1 MYDLIIIGMGISGL
15 TAGIY
20 AKRKNMNVLM
30 IDKMMLGGLLNSID
44 KVSNYPGLPDITGS
58 EFVSNLK
65 HQVESLEI
73 PYVYEEVIS
82 LNLEK
87 EIKEIRTSN
96 NVYKARKIILAAGRS
111 PKYLGLAQEEKLIGR
126 GISTC
131 AVCDG
136 FFYRNKDIALVGTG
150 DSALQEALYLANLV
164 NHLYI
169 LGRSDKL
176 RGSEALIKEVRE
188 KKNIEIL
195 MNTQIKKYNL
205 SEDKLESLTL
215 NDDTKLKVDGVFMY
229 IGFKPN
235 TENLPDKIKD
245 SEGYIK
251 VNEKL
256 ETSIKGVYAIGDII
270 KKDTYQLISAASDGA
285 RAIVNM
291 E

>member
-1 MYDLIIIGMGISGL
+1 MYDLIIIGMGISGV

-20 AKRKNMNVLM
+20 AKRKKLNVLM

-44 KVSNYPGLPDITGS
+44 KISNYPGLPDITGS

-65 HQVESLEI
+65 HQVDSLEI
-73 PYVYEEVIS
+73 PYVYEEVTS
-82 LNLEK
+82 LELDGD
-87 EIKEIRTSN
+87 IKKVKTSS
-96 NVYKARKIILAAGRS
+96 NVYETKKIILAMGRS
-111 PKYLGLAQEEKLIGR
+111 PKYLGLPDEEKLIGR

-136 FFYRNKDIALVGTG
+136 FFYRNKDIAVIGTG
-150 DSALQEALYLANLV
+150 DSALQESLYLANLV
-164 NHLYI
+164 NRLYL

-176 RGSEALIKEVRE
+176 RGSESLIKEVKE
-188 KKNIEIL
+188 KDNIEIL
-195 MNTQIKKYNL
+195 KNTEIMKYNII
-205 SEDKLESLTL
+205 EEKLESLTL
-215 NDDTKLKVDGVFMY
+215 NDGTNLKVDGIFMY

-235 TENLPDKIKD
+235 TENLPDTIKD
-245 SEGYIK
+245 NEGYIK

-285 RAIVNM
+285 RVMVNM
-291 E
+291 D